1 MAHSCPPRLSSD
13 LAGAEGRLA
22 RLTVTGPTDALVR
35 QVLFRPGEMVPA
47 GRAVVELLP
56 PERLR
61 LRFFVPEPERA
72 KLHVGDAVAAR
83 CDGCPPDLRG
93 RIVFIAP
100 EVEFTPPVIFSLEE
114 RAKLVFLVEARPEG
128 AGEGLAP
135 GQL

>member
-35 QVLFRPGEMVPA
+35 QVLFRPGEMGPA

-72 KLHVGDAVAAR
+72 KLHR
-83 CDGCPPDLRG
+83 
-93 RIVFIAP
+93 
-100 EVEFTPPVIFSLEE
+100 SEE
-114 RAKLVFLVEARPEG
+114 RRVGKECVSKCRSRWSPYH
-128 AGEGLAP
+128 
-135 GQL
+135 

>member
-1 MAHSCPPRLSSD
+1 MSTRM
-13 LAGAEGRLA
+13 
-22 RLTVTGPTDALVR
+22 VTRVPDTT
-35 QVLFRPGEMVPA
+35 LFRAGMVPA
-47 GRAVVELLP
+47 GRAGVELLP

-100 EVEFTPPVIFSLEE
+100 EVEFTPPVIFSIEE

-128 AGEGLAP
+128 AAEGLAP
-135 GQL
+135 GQPIPVQPHTVQPITVTPAPAPAQGR